1 MILNV
6 LSNFF
11 PAQVEFIPSEIF
23 RTNMADITKAIAS
36 NLDEITDRL
45 FSERLIGEDILQSTT
60 TEGVSNYRKA
70 RKVVHEL
77 FNLLQAHRDPK
88 QYLTILCE
96 VLLKLDDPRLRDIAN
111 NIKGMLC
118 L

>member
-1 MILNV
+1 
-6 LSNFF
+6 
-11 PAQVEFIPSEIF
+11 
-23 RTNMADITKAIAS
+23 MADLIKAITS

-45 FSERLIGEDILQSTT
+45 FSKRLIGQDVLQSTT
-60 TEGVSNYRKA
+60 TEGVSSYRKA

-88 QYLTILCE
+88 QYLTTLCE

-111 NIKGMLC
+111 NIKTKLC

>member
-23 RTNMADITKAIAS
+23 RTKMADITKAITS

-45 FSERLIGEDILQSTT
+45 FSERLIGEYILQSTT
-60 TEGVSNYRKA
+60 TEGVCNYRKA

-77 FNLLQAHRDPK
+77 FNLLQGHRNPK
-88 QYLTILCE
+88 QYLTHISN
-96 VLLKLDDPRLRDIAN
+96 VHLKTR
-111 NIKGMLC
+111 
-118 L
+118 

>member
-1 MILNV
+1 
-6 LSNFF
+6 
-11 PAQVEFIPSEIF
+11 
-23 RTNMADITKAIAS
+23 MADLIKAITS

-45 FSERLIGEDILQSTT
+45 FSERLIGEDVLQSTT
-60 TEGVSNYRKA
+60 TEGVSNYQKA

-88 QYLTILCE
+88 QYLITFCE
-96 VLLKLDDPRLRDIAN
+96 VLLKQDDPRLRDIAN
-111 NIKGMLC
+111 NIKGKLC

>member
-1 MILNV
+1 
-6 LSNFF
+6 
-11 PAQVEFIPSEIF
+11 
-23 RTNMADITKAIAS
+23 MADLIKAIAS

-45 FSERLIGEDILQSTT
+45 FSERLIGEDVLQSTT

-77 FNLLQAHRDPK
+77 FNLLQAHRDPN
-88 QYLTILCE
+88 QYLVTFCE
-96 VLLKLDDPRLRDIAN
+96 VLLKQGDPRLRDIAN
-111 NIKGMLC
+111 NIKGKLC

>member
-1 MILNV
+1 MFSSKFL
-6 LSNFF
+6 
-11 PAQVEFIPSEIF
+11 AQSEESIPSEIF
-23 RTNMADITKAIAS
+23 RTSMADLTKAIAS

-45 FSERLIGEDILQSTT
+45 FSERFIGQDVLQSTT

-88 QYLTILCE
+88 QYLTLLCE
-96 VLLKLDDPRLRDIAN
+96 VLLKQDDPRLSGIAN
-111 NIKGMLC
+111 SIKAKFC

>member
-1 MILNV
+1 
-6 LSNFF
+6 
-11 PAQVEFIPSEIF
+11 
-23 RTNMADITKAIAS
+23 MANLIKAIAS

-45 FSERLIGEDILQSTT
+45 FSERLIGQDVLQSTT

-77 FNLLQAHRDPK
+77 FDLLQAHRDPK
-88 QYLTILCE
+88 QYLTLLCE

-111 NIKGMLC
+111 SIKGMLC